1 MAAEPRE
8 ASDAPEDV
16 PGLVRAARVLRERWW
31 IVAICAVVC
40 VAVSVAYL
48 ERQPKQYTATSKLQF
63 TANSIPSQVA
73 GVPQNQTIDPEGE
86 KATNLQLV
94 TATPVAELVVKELKL
109 SKSASEVLSQISASN
124 PNDDYIVDI
133 AATDTSPERA
143 AALANAFAQ
152 QYVVYSQRENEAQL
166 IKGEQLI
173 NQKLAQLPSGDTVDR
188 ANLQALSQKLLLL
201 QAVQTGNAKVIATAT
216 PPGSP
221 SAPKIKSTAIV
232 ALVVGL
238 LLGVGLIFLLEVI
251 DRRIKT
257 LEELERFYR
266 LPALASIPHLPR
278 RVRDERSRELI
289 LEPFRILRNG
299 LPLLAPGGHPKTI
312 LVTSAVAGEGKTTI
326 AVGLARASAVGGRN
340 VILVEADLR
349 RPSVSSSLE
358 MGPNTASGLTTVLFG
373 DSDPLEL
380 LTPVPDVE
388 RLHVLRSGPVPLN
401 AVDMLRSDRLTGV
414 FERLAAHADL
424 LIVDA
429 APLCPVVDTRTLLD
443 EVDIDACLVV
453 ARLGVTTRDQ
463 ARNARVVLERR
474 RLTRVGLVANDPSA
488 ALDGYYY
495 DRRTAANP
503 GEQSAETPSENG
515 HRTAAGSNPRVDPS
529 GRRARGNRR

>member
-1 MAAEPRE
+1 MMAAEQRE
-8 ASDAPEDV
+8 GTGAPEDV

-40 VAVSVAYL
+40 LGVAVAYL
-48 ERQPKQYTATSKLQF
+48 ERQPKEYTATSKLQF

-109 SKSASEVLSQISASN
+109 SKSPSAVLSQISASN

-143 AALANAFAQ
+143 TALANAFAQ

-173 NQKLAQLPSGDTVDR
+173 NQKLSQLPSGDTVDR
-188 ANLQALSQKLLLL
+188 ANLQALYQKLLLL

-221 SAPKIKSTAIV
+221 SAPKVKSTAIV

-238 LLGVGLIFLLEVI
+238 LLGIGLVFLLDVI
-251 DRRIKT
+251 DRRIRS
-257 LEELERFYR
+257 LEELEQFYR
-266 LPALASIPHLPR
+266 LPALASIPYLPR
-278 RVRDERSRELI
+278 HVRDERSRELA

-299 LPLLAPGGHPKTI
+299 LPLLSPGGHPKTI

-326 AVGLARASAVGGRN
+326 AVGLARASALGGQD

-349 RPSVSSSLE
+349 RPSVSSSLGL
-358 MGPNTASGLTTVLFG
+358 GPNTSPGLTTALFG

-380 LTPVPDVE
+380 LAPVPDVG

-401 AVDMLRSDRLTGV
+401 AVDMLHSDRLTGV
-414 FERLAAHADL
+414 FERLASHADL
-424 LIVDA
+424 VVIDA

-443 EVDIDACLVV
+443 EVDVGACLVV
-453 ARLGVTTRDQ
+453 ARIGATTRDQ
-463 ARNARVVLERR
+463 ARSARVVLERR
-474 RLTRVGLVANDPSA
+474 RLTGVGLVANDPSA

-495 DRRTAANP
+495 DRRAAADASA
-503 GEQSAETPSENG
+503 GESQENG
-515 HRTAAGSNPRVDPS
+515 RRGAIDSGGDAARGGS
-529 GRRARGNRR
+529 RARRS

>member
-1 MAAEPRE
+1 MTPEQRE
-8 ASDAPEDV
+8 GTGAPEEV
-16 PGLVRAARVLRERWW
+16 PGLLRAARVVRERWW
-31 IVAICAVVC
+31 IVAICAAVC
-40 VAVSVAYL
+40 LLVTVAYL
-48 ERQPKQYTATSKLQF
+48 ESRPKEYTATSKLQF

-94 TATPVAELVVKELKL
+94 TATPVAELVVKALKL
-109 SKSASEVLSQISASN
+109 SKSPSSVLDQIAASN
-124 PNDDYIVDI
+124 PNNDYIVDV

-173 NQKLAQLPSGDTVDR
+173 NQKLAQLPSGDTADR
-188 ANLQALSQKLLLL
+188 ANLQALYQKLLLL

-221 SAPKIKSTAIV
+221 SAPKIKSSAVV
-232 ALVVGL
+232 ALIVGL
-238 LLGVGLIFLLEVI
+238 LLGIGLIFLLDVI
-251 DRRIKT
+251 DRRVKS
-257 LEELERFYR
+257 LDELERFYR

-278 RVRDERSRELI
+278 HVRDERDRELT

-299 LPLLAPGGHPKTI
+299 LPLLSPGGHPKTV
-312 LVTSAVAGEGKTTI
+312 LVTSAVAGEGKTTT
-326 AVGLARASAVGGRN
+326 AVGLARASALAGQD

-358 MGPNTASGLTTVLFG
+358 MGPNTAPGLTTALFG

-380 LTPVPDVE
+380 LTPVPGVE

-401 AVDMLRSDRLTGV
+401 AVDMLRSERLTGV
-414 FERLAAHADL
+414 FERLASRADL
-424 LIVDA
+424 LVIDA

-443 EVDIDACLVV
+443 AVEIDACLVV
-453 ARLGVTTRDQ
+453 GRIGVTTRDQ
-463 ARNARVVLERR
+463 ARGAHVVLERR
-474 RLTRVGLVANDPSA
+474 PLSGVGLVVNDPSA

-495 DRRTAANP
+495 DRRAA
-503 GEQSAETPSENG
+503 
-515 HRTAAGSNPRVDPS
+515 RTADEEAGERNGTGVASMS
-529 GRRARGNRR
+529 GSASGSASGSGSRSRRR